1 MKTHTFISLI
11 VGIIFICSCSNKKEK
26 DPVAEV
32 SKKINTQQHKN
43 KSKENLNIS
52 IVLDLSDRI
61 NPKKFPEPSMEY
73 YQRDLGYIESV
84 AKTFEN
90 HIRGKRTNKIK
101 DKIQLFVE
109 PAPSDSELNDKI
121 ATLKTQFDK
130 TNATKDEILKT
141 SKKYTEIC
149 NNIYETAITDDKY
162 VGSDIRGF
170 FKRKLQDYCVEE
182 GYKNVVVVLTDG
194 YIYHKNSIIKQQ
206 NRTSYLTP
214 EAIRSFKLNT
224 GNWKEKFKTKDY
236 GFLPVNQSLEN
247 VEVLVLGINPN
258 KKSPYE
264 EDVIKEYWKKWLT
277 EMNVKKFQIKRA
289 DLPIHINDVINDF
302 ILTK

>member
-1 MKTHTFISLI
+1 MKTYKLI
-11 VGIIFICSCSNKKEK
+11 IVTLVIILAYSCSNKKEK
-26 DPVAEV
+26 DPIAEV
-32 SKKINTQQHKN
+32 SKEVRSTSKI

-61 NPKKFPEPSMEY
+61 NPKKYPEPSMEF

-90 HIRGKRTNKIK
+90 HIRGKRTNKIN

-109 PAPSDSELNDKI
+109 PAPSDSELNQKI

-149 NNIYETAITDDKY
+149 NNIYETAITDDSY

-170 FKRKLQDYCVEE
+170 FKNKLQDYCVEE

-194 YIYHKNSIIKQQ
+194 YVYHKDNLTKEQ
-206 NRTSYLTP
+206 NRTSYLVPKT
-214 EAIRSFKLNT
+214 IRNFKLNK
-224 GNWKEKFKTKDY
+224 GNWKEKFQSKDY
-236 GFLPVNQSLEN
+236 GFLPLHKNLEN
-247 VEVLVLGINPN
+247 VEVLVLGVNPN
-258 KKSPYE
+258 KKNPYE

-302 ILTK
+302 ILTN

>member
-1 MKTHTFISLI
+1 MKAYKLI
-11 VGIIFICSCSNKKEK
+11 IVILCIILTYSCSNKKEK

-32 SKKINTQQHKN
+32 SKEISSTSKK

-61 NPKKFPEPSMEY
+61 NPKKYPEPSMEF

-90 HIRGKRTNKIK
+90 HIRGKRTNKIN

-109 PAPSDSELNDKI
+109 PAPSDSELNQKI

-130 TNATKDEILKT
+130 TNATKEEILKT
-141 SKKYTEIC
+141 AKKYIEIC
-149 NNIYETAITDDKY
+149 NNIYETAITDDTY

-170 FKRKLQDYCVEE
+170 FKNKLQDYCVEE

-194 YIYHKNSIIKQQ
+194 YVYHKDNITKEQ

-214 EAIRSFKLNT
+214 KTIKNFKLNT
-224 GNWKEKFKTKDY
+224 SNWKEKLQTKDY
-236 GFLPVNQSLEN
+236 GFLPLNQNLEN
-247 VEVLVLGINPN
+247 VEVLVLGVNPN
-258 KKSPYE
+258 KKNPYE

>member
-1 MKTHTFISLI
+1 MKAYKLIIVTLCIILTH
-11 VGIIFICSCSNKKEK
+11 SCSNKKEN
-26 DPVAEV
+26 DPIAEV
-32 SKKINTQQHKN
+32 SKKVRSTSKI

-61 NPKKFPEPSMEY
+61 NPKKYPEPSMEF

-90 HIRGKRTNKIK
+90 HIRGKRTNKIN

-109 PAPSDSELNDKI
+109 PAPSDSELNQKI

-149 NNIYETAITDDKY
+149 NNIYETAITDDSY

-170 FKRKLQDYCVEE
+170 FKNKLQDYCVEE

-194 YIYHKNSIIKQQ
+194 YVYHKDNLTKEQ
-206 NRTSYLTP
+206 NRTSYL
-214 EAIRSFKLNT
+214 
-224 GNWKEKFKTKDY
+224 
-236 GFLPVNQSLEN
+236 V
-247 VEVLVLGINPN
+247 
-258 KKSPYE
+258 
-264 EDVIKEYWKKWLT
+264 
-277 EMNVKKFQIKRA
+277 
-289 DLPIHINDVINDF
+289 
-302 ILTK
+302 

>member
-1 MKTHTFISLI
+1 MKAYKLI
-11 VGIIFICSCSNKKEK
+11 IVTLCIILTYSCSNKKEK

-32 SKKINTQQHKN
+32 SKEISSTSKK

-61 NPKKFPEPSMEY
+61 NPKKYPEPSMEF

-84 AKTFEN
+84 AKTFQN
-90 HIRGKRTNKIK
+90 HIRGKRTNKIN

-109 PAPSDSELNDKI
+109 PAPSDSELNQKI

-130 TNATKDEILKT
+130 TNATKEEILKT
-141 SKKYTEIC
+141 AKKYIEIC

-170 FKRKLQDYCVEE
+170 FKNKIQDYCVEE

-194 YIYHKNSIIKQQ
+194 YVYHKDNLTREQ
-206 NRTSYLTP
+206 NRTSYLVPKT
-214 EAIRSFKLNT
+214 IRSFKLNK
-224 GNWKEKFKTKDY
+224 GNWKEKFQSKDY
-236 GFLPVNQSLEN
+236 GFLPLHKNLQN
-247 VEVLVLGINPN
+247 VEVLVLGVNPD
-258 KKSPYE
+258 KKNPYE

>member
-1 MKTHTFISLI
+1 MKAYKLI
-11 VGIIFICSCSNKKEK
+11 IVTLCIILTYSCSNKKEK
-26 DPVAEV
+26 DRVAEV
-32 SKKINTQQHKN
+32 SKEISSTSKK

-61 NPKKFPEPSMEY
+61 NPKKYPEPSMEF

-84 AKTFEN
+84 AKTYEN
-90 HIRGKRTNKIK
+90 HIRGKRTNKIN

-109 PAPSDSELNDKI
+109 PAPSDSELNQKI

-130 TNATKDEILKT
+130 TNATKEEILKT
-141 SKKYTEIC
+141 AKKYIEIC

-170 FKRKLQDYCVEE
+170 FKNKIQDYCVEE

-194 YIYHKNSIIKQQ
+194 YVYHKDNLTREQ
-206 NRTSYLTP
+206 NRTSYLVPKT
-214 EAIRSFKLNT
+214 IRSFKLNK
-224 GNWKEKFKTKDY
+224 GNWKEKLQTKDY
-236 GFLPVNQSLEN
+236 GFLPLNQNLQN
-247 VEVLVLGINPN
+247 VEVLVLGVNPN
-258 KKSPYE
+258 KKNPYE

>member
-1 MKTHTFISLI
+1 MKTYKLI
-11 VGIIFICSCSNKKEK
+11 IIALGIILTYSCSNKKEK

-32 SKKINTQQHKN
+32 SKEISSTSKK

-61 NPKKFPEPSMEY
+61 NPKKYPEPSMEF
-73 YQRDLGYIESV
+73 YQRDLGYIKSV

-90 HIRGKRTNKIK
+90 HIRGKRINKIN

-130 TNATKDEILKT
+130 TSVTKEEILKT
-141 SKKYTEIC
+141 AKKYTEIC

-170 FKRKLQDYCVEE
+170 FKNKIQDYCVEE

-194 YIYHKNSIIKQQ
+194 YVYHKDNLIREQ
-206 NRTSYLTP
+206 NRTSYLVPKT
-214 EAIRSFKLNT
+214 IRNFKLNK
-224 GNWKEKFKTKDY
+224 GNWKEEFQSKDY
-236 GFLPVNQSLEN
+236 GFLPLHKNLEN
-247 VEVLVLGINPN
+247 VEVLVLGVNPSKMN
-258 KKSPYE
+258 PYE

-289 DLPIHINDVINDF
+289 DLPIYINDVINDF
-302 ILTK
+302 ILTN

>member
-1 MKTHTFISLI
+1 MKAYKLI
-11 VGIIFICSCSNKKEK
+11 IVTLCIILTYSCSNKKEK
-26 DPVAEV
+26 DPIAEV
-32 SKKINTQQHKN
+32 SKEVRSTSKI

-61 NPKKFPEPSMEY
+61 NPKKYPKPSMEF

-90 HIRGKRTNKIK
+90 HIRGKRTNKIN

-109 PAPSDSELNDKI
+109 PAPSDSELNQKI

-149 NNIYETAITDDKY
+149 NNIYETAITDDSY

-170 FKRKLQDYCVEE
+170 FKNKLQDYCVEE

-194 YIYHKNSIIKQQ
+194 YVYHKDNLTKEQ
-206 NRTSYLTP
+206 NRTSYLVPKT
-214 EAIRSFKLNT
+214 IRSFKLNK
-224 GNWKEKFKTKDY
+224 GNWKEKFQSKDY
-236 GFLPVNQSLEN
+236 GFLPLHKNLEN
-247 VEVLVLGINPN
+247 VEVLVLGVNPN
-258 KKSPYE
+258 KKNPYE

-302 ILTK
+302 ILSN

>member
-1 MKTHTFISLI
+1 MKAHKLI
-11 VGIIFICSCSNKKEK
+11 ILALGIILTYSCSNKKEK
-26 DPVAEV
+26 DPIAEV
-32 SKKINTQQHKN
+32 SKEVRSTSKT

-52 IVLDLSDRI
+52 LVLDLSDRI
-61 NPKKFPEPSMEY
+61 NPKKYPEPSMEF

-90 HIRGKRTNKIK
+90 HVLNKKVYRIK

-109 PAPSDSELNDKI
+109 PAPSDSELNNKI
-121 ATLKTQFDK
+121 ARLKIQFDK
-130 TNATKDEILKT
+130 ATAAKAEILQT
-141 SKKYTEIC
+141 SRKYKEIC
-149 NNIYETAITDDKY
+149 NSIYETAITDDKY

-170 FKRKLQDYCVEE
+170 FKNKLQGYCVKE

-236 GFLPVNQSLEN
+236 GFLPVNQNLEN

-258 KKSPYE
+258 KKNPYE
-264 EDVIKEYWKKWLT
+264 EDVIKEYWKKWLI

-302 ILTK
+302 ILTN

>member
-1 MKTHTFISLI
+1 MKAYKLI
-11 VGIIFICSCSNKKEK
+11 IVILCIILTYSCSNKKEK

-32 SKKINTQQHKN
+32 SKEISSTSKK

-61 NPKKFPEPSMEY
+61 NPKKYPEPSMEF

-90 HIRGKRTNKIK
+90 HIRGKRTNKIN

-109 PAPSDSELNDKI
+109 PAPLDSELNDKI
-121 ATLKTQFDK
+121 ATLKTRFDK

-149 NNIYETAITDDKY
+149 NNIYETAITDDTY

-170 FKRKLQDYCVEE
+170 FKNKLQDYCVEK

-194 YIYHKNSIIKQQ
+194 YVYHKDNITKEQ

-214 EAIRSFKLNT
+214 KTIKNLKLNT
-224 GNWKEKFKTKDY
+224 SNWKEKLQTKDY
-236 GFLPVNQSLEN
+236 GFLPLHKNLQN
-247 VEVLVLGINPN
+247 VEVLVLGVNPN
-258 KKSPYE
+258 KKNPYE

>member
-1 MKTHTFISLI
+1 MKTYKLI
-11 VGIIFICSCSNKKEK
+11 ILALVIILAYSCSNKKEK
-26 DPVAEV
+26 DPIAEV
-32 SKKINTQQHKN
+32 SKEVRSTSKI

-61 NPKKFPEPSMEY
+61 NPKKYPEPSMEF

-90 HIRGKRTNKIK
+90 HIRGKRTNKIN

-109 PAPSDSELNDKI
+109 PAPSDSELNQKI

-149 NNIYETAITDDKY
+149 NNIYETAITDDSY

-170 FKRKLQDYCVEE
+170 FKNKLQDYCVEE

-194 YIYHKNSIIKQQ
+194 YVYHKDNLTREQ
-206 NRTSYLTP
+206 NRTSYLVPKT
-214 EAIRSFKLNT
+214 IRSFKLNK
-224 GNWKEKFKTKDY
+224 GNWKEKFQSKDY
-236 GFLPVNQSLEN
+236 GFLPLHKNLEN
-247 VEVLVLGINPN
+247 VEVLVLGVNPS
-258 KKSPYE
+258 KKNPYE

-302 ILTK
+302 ILTN